1 MISEREIC
9 FEVVL
14 VSHYNPIVM
23 KFFKKISSII
33 LFIFIIIG
41 LNQIISAQQTVRF
54 TLNDF
59 PINKELIGEKVN
71 LKKPLK
77 NPHELLLIDSLLIV
91 RNINCSPAFDIFNLN
106 TGELKSQFCL
116 RGRGP
121 GELIAPFSFQFIEET
136 NEIMVQ
142 DIQGKKLVFFDL
154 DSILL
159 NAPKK
164 FTKTISLDKD
174 VLVRKIKQVKGG
186 DFFCDL
192 IGHKDSY
199 MNCLLNKEGDLIR
212 LLEKYPKTNI
222 PYNPLLG
229 SNLFGVNIGVSQGNK
244 VIILPYIYSD
254 KIDIYDY
261 KGNFITEFV
270 GPNYKNLDITQGVN
284 GATITSR
291 NKLAFNI
298 PQANCD
304 LFLVP
309 YSGTKYRYSSTS
321 ANHILSFDFT
331 GKLLQRFIVSP
342 SVTEIAID
350 WEKKIIYSVN
360 KELEPTLYKYKF

>member
-1 MISEREIC
+1 MK
-9 FEVVL
+9 VL
-14 VSHYNPIVM
+14 KNLTR
-23 KFFKKISSII
+23 II
-33 LFIFIIIG
+33 LLIYIV
-41 LNQIISAQQTVRF
+41 LSQSQIISAQQTIHF

-59 PINKELIGEKVN
+59 PIKKELIGEKIN

-91 RNINCSPAFDIFNLN
+91 RNINSSPAFDIFNLN
-106 TGELKSQFCL
+106 TGELASQFCL

-154 DSILL
+154 DSILA
-159 NAPKK
+159 NASKK
-164 FTKTISLDKD
+164 FTKTIALDED
-174 VLVRKIKQVKGG
+174 VLIRKIKQVKG
-186 DFFCDL
+186 DNFFCDL

-199 MNCLLNKEGDLIR
+199 MNCLLNKQGDLIR
-212 LLEKYPKTNI
+212 LLERYPIIDI

-229 SNLFGVNIGVSQGNK
+229 SNLFGVNIGTSQGNE

-261 KGNFITEFV
+261 KGNFITQLI
-270 GPNYKNLDITQGVN
+270 GPNYKNLDIVQGVN
-284 GATITSR
+284 GATLTSE

-298 PQANCD
+298 PQANYD
-304 LFLVP
+304 SFFVP
-309 YSGTKYRYSSTS
+309 YSGTKYKYSSTS
-321 ANHILSFDFT
+321 VDHILSFDFT
-331 GKLLQRFIVSP
+331 GNTLQHYKVSP
-342 SVTEIAID
+342 SITEIAVD
-350 WEKKIIYSVN
+350 WKKKIIYSVN